1 VLTEAAIM
9 GKRDELR
16 GLKENVIV
24 GRLIPAGTGLAYH
37 QARAAKDQ
45 MDDAERR
52 RIAEEEAQA
61 EEAEGTATEEVTA

>member
-1 VLTEAAIM
+1 
-9 GKRDELR
+9 
-16 GLKENVIV
+16 
-24 GRLIPAGTGLAYH
+24 LAYH

-61 EEAEGTATEEVTA
+61 EEAEGAEGASAESEVAA

>member
-1 VLTEAAIM
+1 
-9 GKRDELR
+9 
-16 GLKENVIV
+16 V

-37 QARAAKDQ
+37 QARAARDQ

-61 EEAEGTATEEVTA
+61 EEAAGASAEDQVAA